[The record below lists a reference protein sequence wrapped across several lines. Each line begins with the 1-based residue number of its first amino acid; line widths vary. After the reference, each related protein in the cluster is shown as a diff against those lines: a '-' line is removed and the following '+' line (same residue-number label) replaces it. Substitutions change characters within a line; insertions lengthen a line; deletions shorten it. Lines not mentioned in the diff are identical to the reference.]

1 MKNNKIGFM
10 VDGVLIDTSK
20 FMLENGEKFLEGKVH
35 YINEGAS
42 KFTEMF
48 NCSKEVSD
56 IFWKQYFHKY
66 CLRTKPE
73 KDAVDV
79 LKQLKEN
86 GNEIY
91 IITSRIHITDK
102 SFTGELYRAMLK
114 HWLNKNSI
122 PFDGIIYCDKEKNY
136 EDEFEA
142 CKKIKIDTIITDKIS
157 GAIALSEISDIIL
170 LNRPYNKGLHKTK
183 IKRAENFKEVYPII
197 EDEDIKRRIR

>member
-1 MKNNKIGFM
+1 MKNNKLGFV

-20 FMLENGEKFLEGKVH
+20 FMLENGEKFLKDKVRFV
-35 YINEGAS
+35 NEGSS

-56 IFWKQYFHKY
+56 IFWKQYFRKY

-79 LKQLKEN
+79 LKQLKKN

-91 IITSRIHITDK
+91 IITSRVHIADK

-122 PFDGIIYCDKEKNY
+122 PFDGIIYCDKDNNY
-136 EDEFEA
+136 DDEFEV
-142 CKKIKIDTIITDKIS
+142 CKKIEIDTIITDKIS
-157 GAIALSEISDIIL
+157 EAIALSETSDIII
-170 LNRPYNKGLHKTK
+170 LNKPYNKGLHNTK
-183 IKRAENFKEVYPII
+183 IKRADSFKEVYSII
-197 EDEDIKRRIR
+197 EVTDVKRRIR

>member
-20 FMLENGEKFLEGKVH
+20 FMLENGEKFLEGKVRFV
-35 YINEGAS
+35 NEGAS

-48 NCSKEVSD
+48 NCSKEVSN
-56 IFWKQYFHKY
+56 IFWRQYFHKY
-66 CLRTKPE
+66 CLRSKPE

-86 GNEIY
+86 GNKIY
-91 IITSRIHITDK
+91 IITSRIHITEK

-114 HWLNKNSI
+114 HWLNKNGI
-122 PFDGIIYCDKEKNY
+122 QFDGLIYCDNEKNY
-136 EDEFEA
+136 EDELNA
-142 CKKIKIDTIITDKIS
+142 CKKIDIDTIITDKIS
-157 GAIALSEISDIIL
+157 EAITLSQISDVVL
-170 LNRPYNKGLHKTK
+170 LSRPYNKGLYQTK